1 MTNDE
6 KNQRTVHNVIMENR
20 KSLTISG
27 VTDVDS
33 FDERCISL
41 YTQMG
46 ELVIR
51 GRELHI
57 NSMSVETGD
66 MTIDG
71 DIWALNYGDKDKR
84 GTVSMLGKLFRQA
97 VNYGGSGKLF
107 YFRSAASVISAV
119 MRFRYTHRNC
129 F

>member
-57 NSMSVETGD
+57 
-66 MTIDG
+66 TIDG

-84 GTVSMLGKLFRQA
+84 GTVSMLGKLFR
-97 VNYGGSGKLF
+97 
-107 YFRSAASVISAV
+107 
-119 MRFRYTHRNC
+119 
-129 F
+129 

>member
-1 MTNDE
+1 MNSEE
-6 KNQRTVHNVIMENR
+6 KNIRPLHNVIMEGR
-20 KSLTISG
+20 KNLTISG

-33 FDERCISL
+33 FDERCIVL

-71 DIWALNYGDKDKR
+71 DIWALNYGDKDKK
-84 GTVSMLGKLFRQA
+84 GSPTFLGKLFR
-97 VNYGGSGKLF
+97 
-107 YFRSAASVISAV
+107 
-119 MRFRYTHRNC
+119 
-129 F
+129 

>member
-1 MTNDE
+1 MNNEE
-6 KNQRTVHNVIMENR
+6 KNTRPLHNVIMEGR
-20 KSLTISG
+20 KNLTISG

-33 FDERCISL
+33 FDERCIVL

-46 ELVIR
+46 ELVIK

-71 DIWALNYGDKDKR
+71 DIWALNYGDKDKK
-84 GTVSMLGKLFRQA
+84 GSPTFLGKLFR
-97 VNYGGSGKLF
+97 
-107 YFRSAASVISAV
+107 
-119 MRFRYTHRNC
+119 
-129 F
+129 

>member
-1 MTNDE
+1 MNNEE
-6 KNQRTVHNVIMENR
+6 KNSRPLHNVIMEGR

-33 FDERCISL
+33 FDERCIAL
-41 YTQMG
+41 YTQLG
-46 ELVIR
+46 ELVIK

-71 DIWALNYGDKDKR
+71 DIWALNYGDKDKKNSA
-84 GTVSMLGKLFRQA
+84 TFLGKLFR
-97 VNYGGSGKLF
+97 
-107 YFRSAASVISAV
+107 
-119 MRFRYTHRNC
+119 
-129 F
+129 

>member
-1 MTNDE
+1 MITEE
-6 KNQRTVHNVIMENR
+6 KKAGGTHNVIMENR
-20 KSLTISG
+20 NSLTLSG

-33 FDERCISL
+33 FDEHCITL
-41 YTQMG
+41 YTQLG

-71 DIWALNYGDKDKR
+71 DIWALNYGDRDKR
-84 GTVSMLGKLFRQA
+84 GQTSLLGKLFR
-97 VNYGGSGKLF
+97 
-107 YFRSAASVISAV
+107 
-119 MRFRYTHRNC
+119 
-129 F
+129 

>member
-1 MTNDE
+1 MNSEE
-6 KNQRTVHNVIMENR
+6 KNIRPLHNVIMEGR
-20 KSLTISG
+20 KNLTISG

-33 FDERCISL
+33 FDERCIVL

-46 ELVIR
+46 ELVIK

-71 DIWALNYGDKDKR
+71 DIWALNYGDKDKK
-84 GTVSMLGKLFRQA
+84 GSPTFLGKLFR
-97 VNYGGSGKLF
+97 
-107 YFRSAASVISAV
+107 
-119 MRFRYTHRNC
+119 
-129 F
+129 

>member
-1 MTNDE
+1 MNSEE
-6 KNQRTVHNVIMENR
+6 KNSRPLHNVIMEGR
-20 KSLTISG
+20 KNLTISG

-33 FDERCISL
+33 FDERCIVL

-46 ELVIR
+46 ELVIK

-71 DIWALNYGDKDKR
+71 DIWALNYGDKDKK
-84 GTVSMLGKLFRQA
+84 VSPTFLGKLFR
-97 VNYGGSGKLF
+97 
-107 YFRSAASVISAV
+107 
-119 MRFRYTHRNC
+119 
-129 F
+129 

>member
-1 MTNDE
+1 MVAEE
-6 KNQRTVHNVIMENR
+6 KNQKSFHNVIMENR
-20 KSLTISG
+20 KKLTLSG

-33 FDERCISL
+33 FDERCIVL
-41 YTQMG
+41 YTHLG

-71 DIWALNYGDKDKR
+71 EIWSLNYGDKDKK
-84 GTVSMLGKLFRQA
+84 GTSSFLGKLFR
-97 VNYGGSGKLF
+97 
-107 YFRSAASVISAV
+107 
-119 MRFRYTHRNC
+119 
-129 F
+129 

>member
-6 KNQRTVHNVIMENR
+6 KNQRTVHIVIMENR

-84 GTVSMLGKLFRQA
+84 GTVSMLGKLFR
-97 VNYGGSGKLF
+97 
-107 YFRSAASVISAV
+107 
-119 MRFRYTHRNC
+119 
-129 F
+129 

>member
-1 MTNDE
+1 MQNDE
-6 KNQRTVHNVIMENR
+6 KNTRSVHNVIMEGR
-20 KSLTISG
+20 KNLTISG

-41 YTQMG
+41 YTQLG
-46 ELVIR
+46 ELVIK

-71 DIWALNYGDKDKR
+71 DIWALNYGDKDKKSAS
-84 GTVSMLGKLFRQA
+84 TFLGKLFR
-97 VNYGGSGKLF
+97 
-107 YFRSAASVISAV
+107 
-119 MRFRYTHRNC
+119 
-129 F
+129 